1 MRLIVWNP
9 VNLLSPILF
18 FGCLSACAPSPPH
31 ADALIASAK
40 AVVTNH
46 ERLFLA
52 GDLDGV
58 MSNFA
63 PDIVVLAPGAPFMEG
78 LDAMREFYASWL
90 ASGSFE
96 STTHDYS
103 GAEVVGNGVVLHGIA
118 ESTLVPPEG
127 PPIRMVNNFLHVLK
141 PDETGVMKFWRSAFA
156 PPSM

>member
-1 MRLIVWNP
+1 
-9 VNLLSPILF
+9 
-18 FGCLSACAPSPPH
+18 
-31 ADALIASAK
+31 
-40 AVVTNH
+40 VVTNH
-46 ERLFLA
+46 ESLVMA

-63 PDIVVLAPGAPFMEG
+63 PDIVVLAPGSPFMEG
-78 LDAMREFYASWL
+78 LGAMREFYESML

-96 STTHDYS
+96 STIHDYS
-103 GAEVVGNGVVLHGIA
+103 GAELVGDVVVLHGVA

-141 PDETGVMKFWRSAFA
+141 SDETGAMKFWRVAFA